1 MTATVAPRQ
10 NDTWWMGFSTG
21 IALGFSTTTLALYLA
36 GRHVNTIDG
45 YFALAL
51 GVLALALGVLAIS
64 LITLFWHS
72 FLHRNRGEQ
81 A

>member
-21 IALGFSTTTLALYLA
+21 ISLGFSTTTLALYLA

-51 GVLALALGVLAIS
+51 GVLAIS